1 MNCKLLSLP
10 VLLAFG
16 LGGIYLLPSAG
27 KVANSAIRMELPQEE
42 GEWMFRKN
50 LPSAEELGALAKDT
64 EFSKATCFRARPGEF
79 TADGYRNADII
90 DLSIVLSGYDLNNSI
105 HRPERCMRAQ
115 GYYNLSGSDVTVKL
129 SSGHELTVRR
139 LRSTRRS
146 SGVSQGEVQELQCV
160 TYYFFVGHD
169 RVAHDHLQRTVMDMK
184 DRLVRGMDQR
194 WAYASFSMCY
204 GRMPWYPDAEITEQ
218 EVDRKLVEFVS
229 AFAEQQIDWE
239 QLNPQG

>member
-1 MNCKLLSLP
+1 
-10 VLLAFG
+10 
-16 LGGIYLLPSAG
+16 
-27 KVANSAIRMELPQEE
+27 
-42 GEWMFRKN
+42 
-50 LPSAEELGALAKDT
+50 
-64 EFSKATCFRARPGEF
+64 
-79 TADGYRNADII
+79 
-90 DLSIVLSGYDLNNSI
+90 
-105 HRPERCMRAQ
+105 MRAQ

-169 RVAHDHLQRTVMDMK
+169 RVAHDHLQRAVMDMK

>member
-1 MNCKLLSLP
+1 MNWKLLSLP
-10 VLLAFG
+10 ALLAFG

-27 KVANSAIRMELPQEE
+27 RVANSAIRMELPQED

-50 LPSAEELGALAKDT
+50 LPSKEELEALAKDT
-64 EFSKATCFRARPGEF
+64 QFSKATCFRARPGEF
-79 TADGYRNADII
+79 TEDGYRNADII

-105 HRPERCMRAQ
+105 HRPERCMPAQ
-115 GYYNLSGSDVTVKL
+115 GHVNLVGSDVTIKL
-129 SSGHELTVRR
+129 SNGRDLTVRR

-146 SGVSQGEVQELQCV
+146 SGASQGEVQELKCV

-169 RVAHDHLQRTVMDMK
+169 RLAHDHLQRTFMDMQ

-218 EVDRKLVEFVS
+218 EVDRKLADFVS
-229 AFAEQQIDWE
+229 AFAEQQIEWK
-239 QLNPQG
+239 QIQPRG